1 MPEFSNLDEFQPL
14 KVDNIFVNSADPDVI
29 PHCAALR
36 LGLHCSLNY
45 PVAKVFSYNTG
56 T

>member
-29 PHCAALR
+29 PHSVAFR
-36 LGLHCSLNY
+36 LGLRCFLNY
-45 PVAKVFSYNTG
+45 PVYKVFSYNTG